1 MFQGGLS
8 TSTMVKIEV
17 DDINDNAPV
26 FVPNVYNVTL
36 QKNDPVGKT
45 IVIVKAL
52 DADSGVFGE
61 VEYAIVH
68 GNEAGKFA
76 IDKSSGEITIYS
88 SLGQF
93 PSTFQLEVIA
103 KDKTGNKGLQ
113 NAIVN
118 VNVAFDPKESPIFD
132 QSIYHFSV
140 SEDASTFSSIGRVL
154 PNYPNARVFIYPK
167 EMRTFF
173 DINPTSGTVSTK
185 LRLDHEL
192 HPEFLLNIGAKG
204 DSTRLMGYCQIKI
217 TVLDVN
223 DNKPEFGPTLGLVS
237 IPENSPKNTIV
248 YANEASDVD
257 SGENGIVNYRLVRD
271 SKHFFNIDED
281 TGVLR
286 TNKVLDYETDQS
298 YSVRI
303 VAFDMGTPSLSST
316 LTLSV
321 MVQDMNDNAP
331 KFEKEVDK
339 IDVDERLPRD
349 TQILPLN
356 ARDLDKGKN
365 SCLIYTII
373 LQKKWNYF
381 SEKHI

>member
-167 EMRTFF
+167 EMRTF
-173 DINPTSGTVSTK
+173 
-185 LRLDHEL
+185 L
-192 HPEFLLNIGAKG
+192 
-204 DSTRLMGYCQIKI
+204 Y
-217 TVLDVN
+217 
-223 DNKPEFGPTLGLVS
+223 
-237 IPENSPKNTIV
+237 
-248 YANEASDVD
+248 
-257 SGENGIVNYRLVRD
+257 
-271 SKHFFNIDED
+271 
-281 TGVLR
+281 
-286 TNKVLDYETDQS
+286 
-298 YSVRI
+298 
-303 VAFDMGTPSLSST
+303 
-316 LTLSV
+316 
-321 MVQDMNDNAP
+321 
-331 KFEKEVDK
+331 
-339 IDVDERLPRD
+339 
-349 TQILPLN
+349 
-356 ARDLDKGKN
+356 
-365 SCLIYTII
+365 
-373 LQKKWNYF
+373 
-381 SEKHI
+381 